1 MPKIVDRDA
10 MRLRILTAA
19 LQTYSAHGLHAAKM
33 TDIATAAGLA
43 KGTLYL
49 YFDSKQA
56 LTAALVRWLFQRI
69 EQQIMPQDDAKTLAE
84 FIQQIRAALDV
95 PETARMETRLF
106 FEVFGP
112 GFGTHDVVDEVADFF
127 NRVGENMAAQLQDLI
142 TAGEVRIDINPQAM
156 GRSIAAMIDGMVTH
170 RALFGLTDATF
181 ETMMLAMLD
190 LVKTGL
196 KP

>member
-1 MPKIVDRDA
+1 

-56 LTAALVRWLFQRI
+56 LTAALVKWLFQRI
-69 EQQIMPQDDAKTLAE
+69 EQQIMPQNDAKTLTE
-84 FIQQIRAALDV
+84 FMQQIRAALDV

-112 GFGTHDVVDEVADFF
+112 GFGPEFGAHDVVDEVADFF
-127 NRVGENMAAQLQDLI
+127 NRVGENMAAQLQNLI
-142 TAGEVRIDINPQAM
+142 IAGEVRADINPQAM
-156 GRSIAAMIDGMVTH
+156 GRSVAAMVDGMVTH

-190 LVKTGL
+190 LVKSGL
-196 KP
+196 NP